1 MAPIEK
7 IAMRI
12 KALRSKRKF
21 TQAALAERAGTSH
34 GYLARLETGRQDLFL
49 GHGRRE
55 SRSLGARGVLI
66 SSGAC
71 PAPLDTRWRGATLA
85 GVPEVR
91 VSRVA
96 GLQSRPLAAGS

>member
-71 PAPLDTRWRGATLA
+71 PAPLDTRCAEPRQPACRRCRGSQA
-85 GVPEVR
+85 
-91 VSRVA
+91 SRV
-96 GLQSRPLAAGS
+96 GRSR